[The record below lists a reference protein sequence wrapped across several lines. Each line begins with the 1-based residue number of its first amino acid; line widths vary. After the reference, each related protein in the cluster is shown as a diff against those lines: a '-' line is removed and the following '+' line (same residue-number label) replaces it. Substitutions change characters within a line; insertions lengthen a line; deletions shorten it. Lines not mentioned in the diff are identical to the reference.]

1 MGLIAQQAAEIDWI
15 AATKE
20 LGFPI
25 AICLILL
32 FSIGSALSGIGYAVW
47 RVCQW
52 LRPYV
57 ERGINHFINLMV
69 TLQDSAIKHD
79 DINARTTVAIEK
91 LSANNEQTSVNS
103 LEIVRQLKGISE
115 SQRELVSSSEKLAAT
130 VQETHSAVKNVL
142 DHQAKLNES
151 LPLIAINADRV
162 EVPSK

>member
-1 MGLIAQQAAEIDWI
+1 MWLIAQAAEIDWI

-32 FSIGSALSGIGYAVW
+32 FSIGSFFSAMGYVIW

-57 ERGINHFINLMV
+57 ERGINNFVNLMV

-91 LSANNEQTSVNS
+91 LSANNEQSSLNS
-103 LEIVRQLKGISE
+103 LEIVKQLKDVGE
-115 SQRELVSSSEKLAAT
+115 SQRALMSTAGSIAGT
-130 VQETHSAVKNVL
+130 MQEMHLAVKSVMEY
-142 DHQAKLNES
+142 QAKLNEQ
-151 LPLIAINADRV
+151 LPLIAIRTDKIQMDRQ
-162 EVPSK
+162 